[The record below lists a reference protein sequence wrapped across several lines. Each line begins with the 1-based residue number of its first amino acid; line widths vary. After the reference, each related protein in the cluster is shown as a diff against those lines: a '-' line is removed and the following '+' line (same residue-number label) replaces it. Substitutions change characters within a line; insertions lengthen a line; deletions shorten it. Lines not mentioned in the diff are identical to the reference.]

1 LLVLGVV
8 RMLGEAHGY
17 QVRQALLSWSADRWA
32 NVKQGSIYHALK
44 KAVTDNLLE
53 QVQTEESDQ
62 GPDRV
67 VYRTTPKGDGEF
79 FFLMNNALGQID
91 SGPAMFNAALP
102 FLTTVDRRTLIFLLN
117 TRIKQTEGQLETT
130 RYLMD
135 HSIAD
140 GEDQAGKPPHIM
152 EMFRYW
158 NATVAGTL
166 DWLRDLVARIEA
178 GEYTFADDGPGAFGS
193 PPARS

>member
-67 VYRTTPKGDGEF
+67 VYRLTPKGDGEF
-79 FFLMNNALGQID
+79 LFLMNNALGQID

-102 FLTTVDRRTLIFLLN
+102 FITTLDRRTLVFLLN
-117 TRIKQTEGQLETT
+117 ARIKQTEGQMETT
-130 RYLMD
+130 QYLMD
-135 HSIAD
+135 NTIAD
-140 GEDQAGKPPHIM
+140 TDQATGKPAHIM
-152 EMFRYW
+152 EMFRFW
-158 NATVAGTL
+158 NATVGGALG
-166 DWLRDLVARIEA
+166 WLRELVGRVEA
-178 GEYTFADDGPGAFGS
+178 GEYTFADDSPAAFGS
-193 PPARS
+193 PPRND